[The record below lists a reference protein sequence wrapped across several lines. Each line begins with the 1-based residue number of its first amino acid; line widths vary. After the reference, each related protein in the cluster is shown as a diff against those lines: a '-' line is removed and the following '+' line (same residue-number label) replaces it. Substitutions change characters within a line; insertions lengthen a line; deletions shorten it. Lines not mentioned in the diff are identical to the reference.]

1 MMGPRDDKALL
12 SRLDRVLAPRVIAIV
27 RTHSQ
32 EEILPL
38 ARAIAQGGIDVI
50 EVALTSPGAI
60 AAIGQIALE
69 IQGSIVG
76 AGTVLDE
83 RQAEA
88 AIEAGSQFLM
98 SPGFSPR
105 VLGAASQRGIP
116 YIPGALTPTELLTIF
131 EHGLRAV
138 KIFPVGSLG
147 PSYIRDLLGPFPDL
161 RAIPTGGV
169 TRENARAFLEA
180 GAVAVGVGGALTS
193 HVPKGS
199 YDIVAKRSAE
209 LRAHLGGGLDG
220 R

>member
-1 MMGPRDDKALL
+1 MMGPPEDRALL
-12 SRLDRVLAPRVIAIV
+12 SRLDRVLASRVIAIV

-32 EEILPL
+32 DEIVPL

-69 IQGSIVG
+69 VQGSIVG

-83 RQAEA
+83 RQAAA

-98 SPGFSPR
+98 SPGFSPT
-105 VLGAASQRGIP
+105 VLGPARQRGIP
-116 YIPGALTPTELLTIF
+116 YIPGALTSTELITIF
-131 EHGLRAV
+131 DHGLRAV

-169 TRENARAFLEA
+169 TKENARAFLEV
-180 GAVAVGVGGALTS
+180 GAVAVGVGGALTGQ
-193 HVPKGS
+193 VPKGS